1 MNIEALMRRVMSPEK
16 FSSFLSLLVAL
27 AVLLA
32 NFFQWYD
39 LTYWGKLRLKRWAL
53 GLLVICVLVLVA
65 SICLL
70 FAF

>member
-1 MNIEALMRRVMSPEK
+1 MARVMSPEK
-16 FSSFLSLLVAL
+16 LSSFLSLLVAL

-65 SICLL
+65 SISLL